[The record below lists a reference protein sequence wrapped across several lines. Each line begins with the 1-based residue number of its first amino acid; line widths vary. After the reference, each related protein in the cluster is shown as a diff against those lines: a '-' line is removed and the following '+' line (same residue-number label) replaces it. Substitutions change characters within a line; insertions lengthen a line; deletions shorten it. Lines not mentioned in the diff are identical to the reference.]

1 MTTYLWNSKDII
13 EKRLKVSFHVLM
25 LLDYDG
31 TLTEFAKKPNHAI
44 LPAKTKKILNKLK
57 LIKQLTL
64 GIVSGRGVYDIKKLI
79 GIEDIVYS
87 GNHGLEWEIENV
99 VYVMPGISET
109 RELYLKILNNFGP
122 LEKKYKGIFIEDKNL
137 TISIHYR
144 MLHKDLRPAFHEE
157 FENFIVP
164 YLQSPLIKLL
174 KNKMVFDIMPNVK
187 WGKGGFINWL
197 ISTQKSSPLTIY
209 IGDDRTDED
218 AFSELKD
225 AITIKVGSGETEA
238 NYFLNDIND
247 AIKFLEW
254 ACDNL
259 QEETD

>member
-1 MTTYLWNSKDII
+1 MY
-13 EKRLKVSFHVLM
+13 
-25 LLDYDG
+25 
-31 TLTEFAKKPNHAI
+31 A
-44 LPAKTKKILNKLK
+44 
-57 LIKQLTL
+57 
-64 GIVSGRGVYDIKKLI
+64 
-79 GIEDIVYS
+79 

-109 RELYLKILNNFGP
+109 RELYLQILNAFGP
-122 LEKKYKGIFIEDKNL
+122 LEEKYKGIFIEDKNL

-144 MLHKDLRPAFHEE
+144 MLDKDLRPTFIEE
-157 FENFIVP
+157 FDNFIRP
-164 YLQSPLIKLL
+164 YLASPLIKLL
-174 KNKMVFDIMPNVK
+174 KNKMVFDIMPSVK

-238 NYFLNDIND
+238 NYFLHDIND
-247 AIKFLEW
+247 AVKFLEFV
-254 ACDNL
+254 CESLTENSD
-259 QEETD
+259 

>member
-1 MTTYLWNSKDII
+1 MWKSKDIV
-13 EKRLKVSFHVLM
+13 EKRLKVSFHVLL

-31 TLTEFAKKPNHAI
+31 TLTEIAKKPHHAI
-44 LPAKTKKILNKLK
+44 LPAKTKKILNDLK
-57 LIKQLTL
+57 LFKQLTL

-79 GIEDIVYS
+79 GIEDIVYA
-87 GNHGLEWEIENV
+87 GNHGLEWEIEKV

-109 RELYLKILNNFGP
+109 RELYLKILSAFGP
-122 LEKKYKGIFIEDKNL
+122 LEEKYKGIFIEDKNL

-144 MLHKDLRPAFHEE
+144 MLNKDLRPSFLEE
-157 FENFIVP
+157 FENFITP
-164 YLQSPLIKLL
+164 YLDSPLIKLL

-225 AITIKVGSGETEA
+225 AITIKVGSGESEA
-238 NYFLNDIND
+238 NYFLHDID
-247 AIKFLEW
+247 DTVKFLEFV
-254 ACDNL
+254 CKSLTEN
-259 QEETD
+259 TD